1 MRKLKIS
8 LMVIFT
14 CIVWLGLSAYGG
26 LSGWWMSPVAPE
38 KDIQA
43 FVKSAKKQLQQ
54 EHIGDAAFILLKSNF
69 VISEHYDI
77 AKNPVNANTL
87 FPMASMSKLFTA
99 VGIHRLVDEQRLEL
113 DKAIAPE
120 LSRWHLPQSERAQSI
135 TIRQLL
141 SHTSGLN
148 DGLGFGDYHAQ
159 EKIPTLEDSLTQPR
173 TSSGKKAIIAVGDKP
188 LGEFQYSGGGYLL
201 AELIVE
207 EVAQMPFKQWMQQ
220 SIFSPLAMD
229 RTTYSYLG
237 EQENV
242 AVPYSLDGKRAPHYK
257 YASNAATGLSSTP
270 ADLVRFTQML
280 ISLSQQNSD
289 LISLSSF
296 HALTKPTG
304 YKMGAAIWG
313 AGAMLFAP
321 SNGQQFVF
329 GHDGAN
335 DPAINTA
342 LRINPSNGDAII
354 VLVTGHPS
362 IASKIASQWTFW
374 QTGTPDIL
382 SVNQAI
388 ESAFIP
394 AGIGCIVIIAFAIA
408 MQRRKSVK
416 N

>member
-8 LMVIFT
+8 LMVILSCVAWVGF
-14 CIVWLGLSAYGG
+14 SAYGG
-26 LSGWWMSPVAPE
+26 LNGWWMTPIAPE

-43 FVKSAKKQLQQ
+43 FVRSAKSQLQQ
-54 EHIGDAAFILLKSNF
+54 EHIGDAAFILLKNNF

-77 AKNPVNANTL
+77 AKNPINADTL
-87 FPMASMSKLFTA
+87 FPLASMSKLFTA
-99 VGIHRLVDEQRLEL
+99 VGIHRLVDTQRLEL
-113 DKAIAPE
+113 DEVIASR
-120 LSRWHLPQSERAQSI
+120 LSRWHLPKNERAQSI
-135 TIRQLL
+135 TMRQLL

-148 DGLGFGDYHAQ
+148 DGLGFGDYRA
-159 EKIPTLEDSLTQPR
+159 EEALPTLEESLSHPR
-173 TSSGKKAIIAVGDKP
+173 TSSGKKVTIAVGDKP
-188 LGEFQYSGGGYLL
+188 SGEFQYSGGGYLL
-201 AELIVE
+201 SELIVE
-207 EVAQMPFKQWMQQ
+207 EVSQMSFKQWMQQ
-220 SIFSPLAMD
+220 SVFTPLEMD
-229 RTTYSYLG
+229 RTTYQYLG

-242 AVPYSLDGKRAPHYK
+242 AIPYNLDGERAPHYK

-289 LISLSSF
+289 LISSSSF
-296 HALTKPTG
+296 HALTQPTG

-313 AGAMLFAP
+313 AGTMLFAP
-321 SNGQQFVF
+321 SKGQQFVF

-382 SVNQAI
+382 SIDQAV

-394 AGIGCIVIIAFAIA
+394 AGIGCIIIIAFAIG
-408 MQRRKSVK
+408 MQRRKSSK